1 MKKLLIALALSAAF
15 TGATQAQSSVSV
27 YGIMDGSYTQAE
39 NSSKTTAGGA
49 TTDTKSRN
57 TVNGDGALSTS
68 RLGVRGTEDL
78 GGGKSAEF
86 VLEYDL
92 INIGNGANGTDTSL
106 AQSSNTNA
114 RTEGFGARFS
124 WIGITD
130 KDLGALRIGRQE
142 SSMHGAFTNGLAGQL
157 NNMPGSIWSSSSAT
171 TSTNANVISATVRP
185 YDVFV
190 DQAIT
195 YVAPTMSGF
204 SAQIQYSQNAYSASQ
219 TTPSAG
225 FQQAGAS
232 IRYTGIKN
240 LSVALGFQQDNAVV
254 ANTSNAKRVVNAL
267 SANYN
272 FGSVTAFGVYSTHKN
287 SNLANGAVTRDQK
300 ATEIGLRAPVG
311 KAVEVWAST
320 FMGTKTEST
329 NSATLAATTTGNADL
344 KGYQVGTQY
353 NFSKRTTAYAIY
365 GAQEITGKGAA
376 ANTQISSTGYALG
389 LRHMF

>member
-1 MKKLLIALALSAAF
+1 MKKLLLALALSAAF
-15 TGATQAQSSVSV
+15 TGATQAQSSVSI
-27 YGIMDGSYTQAE
+27 YGIMDGAYTQAE

-49 TTDTKSRN
+49 VTDTKSRN

-68 RLGVRGTEDL
+68 RLGFRGIEDL
-78 GGGKSAEF
+78 GGGKSAQF

-92 INIGNGANGTDTSL
+92 INIGNGGNGTDTGL

-114 RTEGFGARFS
+114 RTEGFGARQS

-130 KDLGALRIGRQE
+130 KNLGALRLGRQE
-142 SSMHGAFTNGLAGQL
+142 SPMHGTFINGLAGQG
-157 NNMPGSIWSSSSAT
+157 NNIAGSIFSGGSS
-171 TSTNANVISATVRP
+171 NANVISAGIRP
-185 YDVFV
+185 YDIYV

-195 YVAPTMSGF
+195 YLAPTISGF
-204 SAQIQYSQNAYSASQ
+204 STQVQYSQNAYSANQS
-219 TTPSAG
+219 TSSSG

-254 ANTSNAKRVVNAL
+254 ANTSNAKRVVNTL

-272 FGSVTAFGVYSTHKN
+272 FGPVTAFGIYSTHKN
-287 SNLANGAVTRDQK
+287 TNLATGAITRDQK
-300 ATEIGLRAPVG
+300 ATELGLRAPVN

-320 FMGTKTEST
+320 FIGTKTEST

-353 NFSKRTTAYAIY
+353 NFSNRTTAYAIY
-365 GAQEITGKGAA
+365 GTQEVTGKAA
-376 ANTQISSTGYALG
+376 ATNTQISSTGYALG